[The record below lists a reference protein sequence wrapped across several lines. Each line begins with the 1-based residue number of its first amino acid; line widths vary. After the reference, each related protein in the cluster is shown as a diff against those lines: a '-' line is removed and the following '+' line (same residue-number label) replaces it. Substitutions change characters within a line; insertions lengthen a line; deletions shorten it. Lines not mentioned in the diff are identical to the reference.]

1 MGFILVSSS
10 LPITPVTGTGGNI
23 ALVGSPALAPG
34 IAINL
39 TAVAPGVSSVTNEV
53 TPILVTN
60 PPAPVNGTVTVSI
73 GTQQPVVAVVANS
86 QVYVPASN
94 PSNPQVGE
102 FIQNPYTNEV
112 ILYTATP
119 LTTLS
124 VQALATSQVAYRRR
138 IPSPH
143 PEWFSRVPITGR
155 FSISVAFEQQPTG
168 SIEFSCLGRNNLIS
182 LLNAFRPDTR
192 IPFYGY
198 GLRVVN
204 SQVNQEPLA
213 QQPIGYY
220 NITISLSG
228 ANEWELSEPI
238 SIGELSNTNIPGI
251 PIDTSQVRTGKIT
264 VVQLAAR
271 AGINLTMPTTSI
283 NIENRQV
290 TDFLTVDTEFKA
302 RLRHQGL
309 FADYCEDTVRA
320 KDIDSVGRWFYADQ
334 DLLEAPTI
342 QYLGRQTK
350 QELGNTLTIA
360 STTRTVGPLPTT
372 FDAVGNFTLQAENPS
387 LIGRSN
393 VFPGTEITGTFT
405 GSLPPEFNEDKQG
418 QTRSEAAPQWRRK
431 PIQRITLEQGDTEP
445 TIPPENT
452 NIIKTTSLNYTNSGP
467 TKVIESTTTENGAPV
482 SATTKVYGFVYLAK
496 DTGVVQNYQAAAQLR
511 ITNPSSY
518 WRLVKETTTTW
529 VYDSEWGY
537 ELGTITRGREL
548 FAFQT
553 ESDSLETY
561 TLARQ
566 IAELRN
572 TDVATAAA
580 ITNVPTS
587 TIINETN
594 EQIARKIREAQS
606 YNIEWKSI
614 YEVTGR
620 LLKLM
625 SRVYDEIIGNEGKW
639 TYFNYTAPDGSN
651 QEGRVADP
659 NFAPGYFTEREWNY
673 HNSFD
678 SMPSFQKDKT
688 WTNPSTGQSETIKA
702 PPLTTGRESLNRREL
717 KVYPAPIDIVV
728 ENGNIVKRPS
738 RTIPDRYTE
747 FTSEFSAEGSNYQ
760 DAVMKTTFADR
771 VGRPGIAGRKPDEYE
786 QVPPEGSSTPA
797 FDDRRL
803 NQHIVTSPG
812 YTVQVREQQ
821 SYPYAVTLDDAK
833 KAVRTDSIAA
843 EITNPSRSV
852 NIVIPI
858 NLQIRPGDKVLVTIS
873 GIIYS
878 CRVNRADHEGQ
889 ILGVVDNVLQIEG
902 ETRLQLSPDREPD
915 YTWTTRPNPAIARG
929 KFVDVIFNAG
939 ILYDGRLDPGMI
951 SRRNF

>member
-23 ALVGSPALAPG
+23 AVVGSPTLAPG
-34 IAINL
+34 ITINL

-60 PPAPVNGTVTVSI
+60 PPPPVNGTVTVSI
-73 GTQQPVVAVVANS
+73 GTQQPVVAVVADS

-119 LTTLS
+119 LTTLNI
-124 VQALATSQVAYRRR
+124 QALATSQVAYRRR

-264 VVQLAAR
+264 VIQLAAR

-290 TDFLTVDTEFKA
+290 TDFLTVDTEFRA

-482 SATTKVYGFVYLAK
+482 KATTKVYGFVYLAK
-496 DTGVVQNYQAAAQLR
+496 DTGVVQGNQLR

-529 VYDSEWGY
+529 VYDPKWGY
-537 ELGTITRGREL
+537 ELGTITNGREL

-561 TLARQ
+561 SLAQ
-566 IAELRN
+566 GSPE
-572 TDVATAAA
+572 
-580 ITNVPTS
+580 S
-587 TIINETN
+587 
-594 EQIARKIREAQS
+594 QS
-606 YNIEWKSI
+606 YEITWKSI

-625 SRVYDEIIGNEGKW
+625 SRVYDDIIVNEGKW

-651 QEGRVADP
+651 QVGRVADP

-678 SMPSFQKDKT
+678 SMPSPKKDKT
-688 WTNPSTGQSETIKA
+688 FTDPSTDQQKTIKP

-717 KVYPAPIDIVV
+717 KVYPAPLSYSA
-728 ENGNIVKRPS
+728 ENGRLVKRPS

-852 NIVIPI
+852 NIVVPI

-915 YTWTTRPNPAIARG
+915 YTWTTRPNPAIATG
-929 KFVDVIFNAG
+929 SFFDVVSNAS
-939 ILYDGRLDPGMI
+939 ILYDNKLDPGLV

>member
-23 ALVGSPALAPG
+23 AVVGSPTLAPG
-34 IAINL
+34 ITINL
-39 TAVAPGVSSVTNEV
+39 TAVAPGVSNVTNEV
-53 TPILVTN
+53 TTIVVTN
-60 PPAPVNGTVTVSI
+60 PPAPVNGTITISI
-73 GTQQPVVAVVANS
+73 GTQQPVVAVVADG
-86 QVYVPASN
+86 QVYVPARN
-94 PSNPQVGE
+94 PNSPQVGE
-102 FIQNPYTNEV
+102 FIQNFYTNEV

-119 LTTLS
+119 LTTLG
-124 VQALATSQVAYRRR
+124 VLVLATSQVAYRRR

-204 SQVNQEPLA
+204 SQVNQDPLA
-213 QQPIGYY
+213 QQPTGYY
-220 NITISLSG
+220 NITVSLSG
-228 ANEWELSEPI
+228 ANERELSEPI
-238 SIGELSNTNIPGI
+238 SIGELSSTDIPGI

-264 VVQLAAR
+264 VVQLATR

-283 NIENRQV
+283 SIRNRDV
-290 TDFLTVDTEFKA
+290 GEFLTVDNEFRA

-320 KDIDSVGRWFYADQ
+320 KDIDSVGRWLYADQ
-334 DLLEAPTI
+334 DLLESPTI

-350 QELGNTLTIA
+350 QELGNTFTIA
-360 STTRTVGPLPTT
+360 STTKTIGPLPTT
-372 FDAVGNFTLQAENPS
+372 FDAVGNFTLQAEDPS

-405 GSLPPEFNEDKQG
+405 GDFPPELSEDKQG
-418 QTRSEAAPQWRRK
+418 KTRSGTAPQWRRR
-431 PIQRITLEQGDTEP
+431 PVQRITLEQGDTDP
-445 TIPPENT
+445 TDPPENT
-452 NIIKTTSLNYTNSGP
+452 TIIKTTSLNYTNSGP
-467 TKVIESTTTENGAPV
+467 TKVIESMTTENGAPV
-482 SATTKVYGFVYLAK
+482 KATTKVYGFVYLSK
-496 DTGVVQNYQAAAQLR
+496 NTGVVQNYQSAAQLR
-511 ITNPSSY
+511 ITNPDSY

-529 VYDSEWGY
+529 VYDPEWRY

-561 TLARQ
+561 NLVRQ
-566 IAELRN
+566 IAELKN
-572 TDVATAAA
+572 TDIATAAA
-580 ITNVPTS
+580 ITNVSSS
-587 TIINETN
+587 TIIDETN

-620 LLKLM
+620 LLRLM
-625 SRVYDEIIGNEGKW
+625 SQVYRDIMSNEGQW
-639 TYFNYTAPDGSN
+639 IEFEYTAPDGTT
-651 QEGRVADP
+651 QVGRVVDP

-688 WTNPSTGQSETIKA
+688 WTNPSTGQTEAIKA

-717 KVYPAPIDIVV
+717 KVYPAPIEIVV
-728 ENGNIVKRPS
+728 ENGNIARRPS
-738 RTIPDRYTE
+738 KTIPDRYTE

-771 VGRPGIAGRKPDEYE
+771 VGRPGVAGRRPDEYE
-786 QVPPEGSSTPA
+786 QIPPEEGVNPPPVVNSNS
-797 FDDRRL
+797 
-803 NQHIVTSPG
+803 NHIVTSPG
-812 YTVQVREQQ
+812 YTVRVREQQ
-821 SYPYAVTLDDAK
+821 SYPYAVTLNDAK

-915 YTWTTRPNPAIARG
+915 YTWTTRSNPG
-929 KFVDVIFNAG
+929 TVDVIFNDAV
-939 ILYDGRLDPGMI
+939 LYDNRLDPGLV